1 MNRIS
6 ALLPV
11 LLPFLVAA
19 QTYDPMVIDGARWL
33 NHVVSPFNEHS
44 LVPLEF
50 GEDTVING
58 ETYRVIG
65 EYGGYGA
72 MREEDRRVWFMPFDE
87 SLAWEL
93 DTVPALLYDFN
104 LQVGDLY
111 TLPMQPTVQAEVI
124 TKDSVQLMDGTYRDR
139 WWFAPNQGL
148 LQQWVESIGDPDYV
162 LSSVN
167 PYWEVGIWL
176 ECYGV
181 NNNALFGSC
190 LFLGEGPAGIAA
202 VEEFR
207 AIPGT
212 VAGQF
217 QLKGPVASM
226 QMATVLDMNGRVVWD
241 QRGPVETIDLTGQG
255 PGLYMLSIIASDRR
269 SVLRLMVPRP

>member
-1 MNRIS
+1 MYWIS
-6 ALLPV
+6 ALLAG
-11 LLPFLVAA
+11 LLPLLVAA

-33 NHVVSPFNEHS
+33 NHVVSPFDEHS

-72 MREEDRRVWFMPFDE
+72 MREEDRRVWFMPFGD
-87 SLAWEL
+87 LVWEL
-93 DTVPALLYDFN
+93 DSVPVLLYDFN
-104 LQVGDLY
+104 LQVGDHY

-124 TKDSVQLMDGTYRDR
+124 ARDSVELMDGTYRDR
-139 WWFAPNQGL
+139 WVFAPNQAF
-148 LQQWVESIGDPDYV
+148 LQEWIESIGDAVYV

-167 PYWEVGIWL
+167 PFWETGIWL

-190 LFLGEGPAGIAA
+190 LFLGEGPAGAAA

-207 AIPGT
+207 AMPSS
-212 VAGQF
+212 VAGRF
-217 QLKGPVASM
+217 QLQGPVASV
-226 QMATVLDMNGRVVWD
+226 QMATVHGVNGRVVWD
-241 QRGPVETIDLTGQG
+241 HRGPVEFIDLTGQG
-255 PGLYMLSIIASDRR
+255 PGLYVLSIIAADRR